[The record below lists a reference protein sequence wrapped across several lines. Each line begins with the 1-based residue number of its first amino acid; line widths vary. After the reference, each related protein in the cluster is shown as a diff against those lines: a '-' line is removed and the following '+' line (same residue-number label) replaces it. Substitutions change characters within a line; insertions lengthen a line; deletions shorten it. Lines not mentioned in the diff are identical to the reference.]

1 MVCVLA
7 LSFSLQAQV
16 EKYGAY
22 LGIASFLGLALLS
35 ILYFAQA
42 RELRR
47 LHDWAGR
54 APERDRELEARVS
67 AQAATRVG
75 ASEPAQ
81 ETQLVPRPVPAGN
94 GRPATI
100 PAATVA
106 AMGPRPAVAADRV
119 AAAVGAV
126 AEPAQ
131 APAVAEPESQPV

>member
-47 LHDWAGR
+47 LRDWAGR

-67 AQAATRVG
+67 AQAG
-75 ASEPAQ
+75 AAAVEPAAAPAPQ
-81 ETQLVPRPVPAGN
+81 TQAPPILAGN
-94 GRPATI
+94 GRPAPV
-100 PAATVA
+100 PAAAVA
-106 AMGPRPAVAADRV
+106 AMGPR
-119 AAAVGAV
+119 
-126 AEPAQ
+126 
-131 APAVAEPESQPV
+131 